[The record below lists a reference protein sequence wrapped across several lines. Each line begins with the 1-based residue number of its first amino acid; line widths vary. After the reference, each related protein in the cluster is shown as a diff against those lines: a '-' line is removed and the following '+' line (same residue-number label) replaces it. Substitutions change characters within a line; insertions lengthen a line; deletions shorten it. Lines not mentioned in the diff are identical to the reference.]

1 MFVFSQKSVFF
12 ITAVGLFL
20 LAIGF
25 LLLASHYVEPQATM
39 DAAYYHILA
48 GQLENGK
55 GFTEP
60 IIWQFLK
67 DYKDIER
74 PMDYW
79 MPLGII
85 FYYLARTVVGV
96 AGEVWLNIL
105 IWSLLSSWVF
115 IEVKSITRS
124 TLNGFFAYCT
134 MLFSGRIMFH
144 LLTTDNIAFYAL
156 FGFLFFK
163 LAGRKDSNWALAAIV
178 GGMSALMRIEGV
190 IIAFFGGMFEFFK
203 TRSLKVLAGY
213 LLVLIVVL
221 APWMVRNYTVL
232 GHPWPSNSKG
242 LYLKAYEDLF
252 REGVPGTLE
261 SYLSLGYEKIYD
273 QKMKGLRLAL
283 INLIAFPGM
292 FVFYPLWLFG
302 LIKIWR
308 REGKFFAFLLSAF
321 VLFCGLAFPLQ
332 AEKGTAMHISAYFFP
347 WFAILNGVGLSALTN
362 HYRVQKKYSVLMIMI
377 LVSWSLV
384 ATHYSAAKLIE
395 TYVKA
400 NAPYTEILAGQS
412 NLKGSNVVSD
422 YPVRVYLQSKA
433 GGVVYSPLSV
443 STREMLAKKMGCS
456 FILIDKRADKNKWLG
471 HPDWKEIASNSE
483 LLLFGKK

>member
-12 ITAVGLFL
+12 LTAVGLFL

-25 LLLASHYVEPQATM
+25 LLLVSHYVEPQATM
-39 DAAYYHILA
+39 DAAYYHIMA

-60 IIWQFLK
+60 VIWQFLN
-67 DYKDIER
+67 DYKEIER

-79 MPLGII
+79 MPLGIV
-85 FYYLARTVVGV
+85 FYFLARTIMGV
-96 AGEVWLNIL
+96 SGEVWLNIL
-105 IWSLLSSWVF
+105 IWALLSSLVF
-115 IEVKSITRS
+115 IEVKNTTKS
-124 TLNGFFAYCT
+124 TLHGFFAYCT

-163 LAGRKDSNWALAAIV
+163 LAGKKYSHWFLAAIV
-178 GGMSALMRIEGV
+178 GGMSALMRIEGL
-190 IIAFFGGMFEFFK
+190 IIAFFGGMFELLK
-203 TRSLKVLAGY
+203 TRSVKTLAGY

-242 LYLKAYEDLF
+242 LYLTAYEDLF

-261 SYLSLGYEKIYD
+261 SYLSLGYEKIYE
-273 QKMKGLRLAL
+273 QKVKGLRLAL

-302 LIKIWR
+302 LINIWP
-308 REGKFFAFLLSAF
+308 REGKFFALLLSAF

-347 WFAILNGVGLSALTN
+347 WFAVLNGVGLSRLAN
-362 HYRVQKKYSVLMIMI
+362 HYRLQKRYSVLIVMV
-377 LVSWSLV
+377 LVSWSAV
-384 ATHYSAAKLIE
+384 VTHYSAARLIE

-400 NAPYTEILAGQS
+400 NAPYTAILSGLPG
-412 NLKGSNVVSD
+412 LKGSSVVSD
-422 YPVRVYLQSKA
+422 YPVRVYLQSQA
-433 GGVVYSPLSV
+433 GGVVYSPSSA
-443 STREMLAKKMGCS
+443 STREMLATKMGCNY
-456 FILIDKRADKNKWLG
+456 ILIDKRADKKIWLG
-471 HPDWKEIASNSE
+471 DPDWKQIASNSE
-483 LLLFGKK
+483 LLLFGRN